1 MLHAMSRIAALAVVL
16 GLASTARAE
25 PPQNVVLT
33 DLGLHVVGVGYQRT
47 VAPSVALQLDAESY
61 TPWTQ
66 EDTFFEVQGFVVR
79 ARPIFYKGEAP
90 TGWWLSPFAQAG
102 VGTAD
107 RGSGLVWAVGASLGY
122 AWLAWSHLHIAI
134 GLGAQYDQARI
145 AGGSGRPAFQ
155 ELWPHIDGTLGY
167 AF

>member
-1 MLHAMSRIAALAVVL
+1 MLVAMYRLAAVAVVL
-16 GLASTARAE
+16 ASGMARAE

-33 DLGLHVVGVGYQRT
+33 DLGLHVVGIGYQRT
-47 VAPSVALQLDAESY
+47 VAPHVALQIDADSY

-79 ARPIFYKGEAP
+79 ARPVFYSGEAP

-102 VGTAD
+102 VGSAS
-107 RGSGLVWAVGASLGY
+107 RGSGLVWAAGASVGY

-134 GLGAQYDQARI
+134 GAGAQYDQARI
-145 AGGSGRPAFQ
+145 PGGNDRPAFK
-155 ELWPHIDGTLGY
+155 EIWPHLDGTVGY